1 MTRPTVG
8 LLHSAVMD
16 AARPPLTAE
25 ALAAVRALT
34 PDDLRAVIGFEPYQG
49 MERTRG
55 HVRVVER
62 PAQFP
67 TT

>member
-8 LLHSAVMD
+8 VQHSAVMD

-34 PDDLRAVIGFEPYQG
+34 PEDLRAVIGFEPYQG
-49 MERTRG
+49 RDRSRG
-55 HVRVVER
+55 RARVVTR

-67 TT
+67 TD